1 MSISNLIRDPAWQ
14 FVGVVIALLGL
25 MVTIWPS
32 IDLSKN
38 EPTVTLCNLKQF
50 QIFSADPA
58 PPEIKDRL
66 LLTYRGNEI
75 PLTELAVTQF
85 CLSNKTGRTIE
96 DSDYIRP
103 LTFELAEGAEII
115 YIRNFRQ
122 EQTTAVASDW
132 HQIGTSKWEMTP
144 TLLNADETLWIQAI
158 YRINETSTKKNPED
172 MFKWQVL
179 FKGASFKLSPQL
191 EPQHVW
197 YSLKVSHEGL
207 GLYLLIGTGLL
218 LSFIS
223 LSLHQR
229 FRSAVRL
236 GGNRIITSVM
246 LTSASW
252 ATAEIIVD
260 FTYNGRENQPTIG
273 FLFVIALAAAATF
286 STYIA
291 GKPPARRKQV

>member
-1 MSISNLIRDPAWQ
+1 MSISKLIRDPAWQ

-25 MVTIWPS
+25 IVTIWPS
-32 IDLSKN
+32 IDLSKD
-38 EPTVTLCNLKQF
+38 EPSVTLCNLKQF

-58 PPEIKDRL
+58 PPEVKDRL
-66 LLTYRGNEI
+66 FLTYRGNEI
-75 PLTELAVTQF
+75 PLTELSVTQF

-96 DSDYIRP
+96 NSDFIRP

-122 EQTTAVASDW
+122 EHTTAVASEW
-132 HQIGTSKWEMTP
+132 HQVDTSRWEMTP
-144 TLLNADETLWIQAI
+144 TFLNANETLWIQAV
-158 YRINETSTKKNPED
+158 YRIKETIEKNNPEEV
-172 MFKWQVL
+172 FKWQAL
-179 FKGASFKLSPQL
+179 FKGASFKLSPQP
-191 EPQHVW
+191 EKQHVW

-218 LSFIS
+218 FSFIS
-223 LSLHQR
+223 LSLYQR
-229 FRSAVRL
+229 FRSPARF
-236 GGNRIITSVM
+236 GGNQIITSVI

-252 ATAEIIVD
+252 ATAEIIID

-273 FLFVIALAAAATF
+273 FLFVISLAIAAIF

-291 GKPPARRKQV
+291 GKPPTRRKL